1 MKKIKVIDLI
11 NKIYNGEQVPKKIR
25 LNDNDYDRYN
35 QATFEYDENNKMYYN
50 GNADEFYTEKL
61 ITGFVSI
68 FDEVYIVDDDFK
80 SEVE

>member
-25 LNDNDYDRYN
+25 LNDNNYDRYN
-35 QATFEYDENNKMYYN
+35 QATFEYDENDKMYYN
-50 GNADEFYTEKL
+50 GNADEFYTEAL

-68 FDEVYIVDDDFK
+68 FDEVYIVDDNFK